1 MAVNLVVYT
10 LVDHRPLS
18 MFIVYCLTLF
28 LNDIYIN
35 IINGGEH
42 ILLNEIRYL

>member
-1 MAVNLVVYT
+1 
-10 LVDHRPLS
+10 

-28 LNDIYIN
+28 LNDVYIYIYIN